1 MSKVQINNVVVL
13 NNPATFQSP
22 FQFEIT
28 FDCMEN
34 LEDDLEWKL
43 TYVGSAESS
52 SHDQILDTIYVGP
65 VPEGRHMFV
74 FQADGPD
81 HNKIPPKDVLGV
93 TAVMITCS
101 YHEQEFV
108 RVGYFVHNDY
118 ESEELREK
126 QKENPSETPDMS
138 QTITRN
144 IMAEEPR
151 VTRFRINWGDGPALE
166 QPPVEEEGGSLE
178 AGSQEIGGLVVHDTE
193 SMLEPLPS
201 SSFNDV
207 HSMDES
213 SNVEM
218 EMAF

>member
-52 SHDQILDTIYVGP
+52 NHDQILDTIYVGP

-74 FQADGPD
+74 FQADGAD
-81 HNKIPPKDVLGV
+81 HTKIPPKDILGV

-101 YHEQEFV
+101 YHQQEFV

-118 ESEELREK
+118 ESEELKEK
-126 QKENPSETPDMS
+126 EKENPSAAPDMS
-138 QTITRN
+138 QTISRS

-151 VTRFRINWGDGPALE
+151 VTRFRINWGDGPAVE
-166 QPPVEEEGGSLE
+166 TPAVEEGE
-178 AGSQEIGGLVVHDTE
+178 AGTLEGEVGGLVVHDTE
-193 SMLEPLPS
+193 SMLEPLPQS